1 MVEIIV
7 SPTGRSARVWMHF
20 GFKKDSS
27 GKIDKS
33 KHAVCKLCNA
43 LVAHGGG
50 TTNLRNHL
58 RLNHSLE
65 YLLLYPPEEN
75 SHSLTVDAIQS
86 RIEDFVS
93 VPKLLTSSMRAKM
106 LTEAVADFISKD
118 MRPVSVVDGQGF
130 LNLMHVAEPRYTV
143 PCRKTVMDLIDQKYH
158 VLKER
163 IGNQVAQQ
171 CVLSLTTD
179 MWTSRAG
186 DGYISL
192 TAHYITDDSE
202 LSHQNLSMCHFPG
215 THDHSNIAEILQKL
229 ANTWHIDLGEQVSCF
244 TTDNGSNI
252 VKSLKDELNKMHIPC
267 AGHTLNLSVEAG
279 LKERTLS
286 SAVARCR
293 KIVTHFNQSRVDRE
307 MLSSKQELLGI
318 PKHSLIKDVSTRWNS
333 THDMIKRLCEQQPA
347 ISAVLHRRRDLLHLE
362 ISPEE
367 WRILEDITELLEPY
381 KDVTTYLSAE
391 SYPTISALG
400 PLFAAIQAKLTHSDN
415 DSVAVRSV
423 KSLLAADMS
432 TRYQSTGVSLLLH
445 KASFLDLRFKTL
457 AHLSA
462 AEKEETVDS
471 IIQDLLTSI
480 PVEEV
485 SETDGEVVEVEEP
498 EKEAVVECST
508 TPKKQKTTLL
518 EKLLG
523 RKFEGNQTTITVSE
537 NKIVQAEI
545 SYYKSASP
553 IGLRDKPLKWWN
565 VRKRVLPN
573 LARLTQK
580 YLGIVATSVP
590 SERLFSTAGNIVSA
604 KRAALLP
611 ENVEKL
617 VFLHENLQ
625 FD

>member
-1 MVEIIV
+1 MRKIDYEFKMAEIIV
-7 SPTGRSARVWMHF
+7 SPTGRSARVWIHF

-33 KHAVCKLCNA
+33 KYAVCKLCNA

-75 SHSLTVDAIQS
+75 SNSPKVDAIQS
-86 RIEDFVS
+86 RMEDFVS
-93 VPKLLTSSMRAKM
+93 VPKLPTSSMRAKM

-171 CVLSLTTD
+171 RVLSLTTD

-192 TAHYITDDSE
+192 TAHYITDDFE
-202 LSHQNLSMCHFPG
+202 LSHQNLSTCHFPG

-252 VKSLKDELNKMHIPC
+252 VKSLKDDLNKMHIPC

-432 TRYQSTGVSLLLH
+432 T
-445 KASFLDLRFKTL
+445 
-457 AHLSA
+457 
-462 AEKEETVDS
+462 
-471 IIQDLLTSI
+471 
-480 PVEEV
+480 
-485 SETDGEVVEVEEP
+485 
-498 EKEAVVECST
+498 
-508 TPKKQKTTLL
+508 
-518 EKLLG
+518 
-523 RKFEGNQTTITVSE
+523 
-537 NKIVQAEI
+537 
-545 SYYKSASP
+545 
-553 IGLRDKPLKWWN
+553 
-565 VRKRVLPN
+565 
-573 LARLTQK
+573 
-580 YLGIVATSVP
+580 
-590 SERLFSTAGNIVSA
+590 
-604 KRAALLP
+604 
-611 ENVEKL
+611 
-617 VFLHENLQ
+617 
-625 FD
+625 

>member
-1 MVEIIV
+1 
-7 SPTGRSARVWMHF
+7 
-20 GFKKDSS
+20 
-27 GKIDKS
+27 
-33 KHAVCKLCNA
+33 
-43 LVAHGGG
+43 
-50 TTNLRNHL
+50 
-58 RLNHSLE
+58 
-65 YLLLYPPEEN
+65 
-75 SHSLTVDAIQS
+75 
-86 RIEDFVS
+86 
-93 VPKLLTSSMRAKM
+93 
-106 LTEAVADFISKD
+106 
-118 MRPVSVVDGQGF
+118 
-130 LNLMHVAEPRYTV
+130 
-143 PCRKTVMDLIDQKYH
+143 
-158 VLKER
+158 
-163 IGNQVAQQ
+163 
-171 CVLSLTTD
+171 
-179 MWTSRAG
+179 
-186 DGYISL
+186 
-192 TAHYITDDSE
+192 
-202 LSHQNLSMCHFPG
+202 
-215 THDHSNIAEILQKL
+215 
-229 ANTWHIDLGEQVSCF
+229 
-244 TTDNGSNI
+244 
-252 VKSLKDELNKMHIPC
+252 MHIPC

-293 KIVTHFNQSRVDRE
+293 KIVTHFNQARVDRE

-445 KASFLDLRFKTL
+445 KASFLDPRFKTL

-462 AEKEETVDS
+462 AEKEETVDC
-471 IIQDLLTSI
+471 IIQDLLASI
-480 PVEEV
+480 PAEEV

-537 NKIVQAEI
+537 NEIVQAEI

-565 VRKRVLPN
+565 VRKRILPN
-573 LARLTQK
+573 LARLAQK

-590 SERLFSTAGNIVSA
+590 SEWLFSTAGNIVSA